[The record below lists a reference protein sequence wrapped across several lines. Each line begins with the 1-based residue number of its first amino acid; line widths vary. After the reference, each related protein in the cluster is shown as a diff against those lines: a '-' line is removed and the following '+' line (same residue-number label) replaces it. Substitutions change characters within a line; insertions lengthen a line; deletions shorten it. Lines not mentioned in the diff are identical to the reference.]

1 MLTARDPRALA
12 GERYDLVIVGGG
24 IYGIMVA
31 LEAARRRLRPIL
43 IERDDFAAATSAN
56 SLRIIHGGLRYLQS
70 LDLNRFRESV
80 AERRWFLRHFSDLAR
95 PLPCL
100 MPLYGDSARRPWLLR
115 AALGFNDALSHS
127 RNRGVCEGRMLP
139 AGRVLDSAAVRARFP
154 GVDRDG
160 LRGAALWHDGF
171 VPNLPRLPIE
181 TLRWACA
188 WGARA
193 LNYVPAH
200 GLVLE
205 AGRVAGVRAVDGLSG
220 AELSIRAPV
229 VVNAAGPWAPA
240 FAASC
245 AAAAPRLMQPSL
257 AWNVVFERAPPAD
270 CALVVAPRRPG
281 AQTYLLVSWKGILL
295 AGTGHAPWHGGPDDP
310 LVPPDL
316 LGGFIAD
323 LNTAVPGLNLEEGD
337 VARVFAGLL
346 PARRAGTAELTVR
359 EVIVDH
365 GRGGGPAGL
374 YSLGGI
380 KLTTARRVADKVLT
394 RAFPA
399 ARPIPYSDFA
409 RPTGGAAHPDYPY
422 AWMPAPGDNDWR
434 EPLAR
439 ARADEAVEHLD
450 DLLLR
455 RSSLGD
461 NPRRARALAAEAA
474 KLFGWDAP
482 RTTREVAALRRGL
495 GLASTARQ
503 SGEDHSRDIPGSDLT

>member
-1 MLTARDPRALA
+1 VLTARDPQALA
-12 GERYDLVIVGGG
+12 GERYDLVIIGGG

-56 SLRIIHGGLRYLQS
+56 SLGIIHGGLRYLQG
-70 LDLNRFRESV
+70 LDLSRFRASV
-80 AERRWFLRHFSDLAR
+80 AERRWFLRHFPDLAR

-100 MPLYGDSARRPWLLR
+100 MPLYGDGARRPWLLR
-115 AALGFNDALSHS
+115 AALAFNDALSHS
-127 RNRGVCEGRMLP
+127 RNRGVGEGRMLP
-139 AGRVLDSAAVRARFP
+139 AGRVLDGAAVRARFP

-193 LNYVPAH
+193 LNYVAARD
-200 GLVLE
+200 LLLE
-205 AGRVAGVRAVDGLSG
+205 AGRVAGVRAIDGLSG
-220 AELSIRAPV
+220 ADLSFRAPV
-229 VVNAAGPWAPA
+229 VVNAAGPWVPA

-245 AAAAPRLMQPSL
+245 GAEAPRMMQPSL
-257 AWNVVFERAPPAD
+257 AWNVAFERAPSAD
-270 CALVVAPRRPG
+270 CALAVTPRPG
-281 AQTYLLVSWKGILL
+281 AQTYFLVPWKGILL

-310 LVPPDL
+310 LVPSDL
-316 LGGFIAD
+316 LGRFIAD
-323 LNTAVPGLNLEEGD
+323 LNAAVPGLDLEDGD
-337 VARVFAGLL
+337 VGRVFAGLL
-346 PARRAGTAELTVR
+346 PARWAGTAELTVR

-380 KLTTARRVADKVLT
+380 KLTTARRGADKVLT
-394 RAFPA
+394 QAFPA
-399 ARPIPYSDFA
+399 VRPIPYSDFA
-409 RPTGGAAHPDYPY
+409 RPAGGATHPDYPY
-422 AWMPAPGDNDWR
+422 AWMPAPGDNSWR

-439 ARADEAVEHLD
+439 ARTEEAVEHLD

-461 NPRRARALAAEAA
+461 SPRRASVLAAEAA
-474 KLFGWDAP
+474 KLFAWDAP
-482 RTTREVAALRRGL
+482 RATREVAALRRGL
-495 GLASTARQ
+495 GLASTTRQ
-503 SGEDHSRDIPGSDLT
+503 SGEDQSRDPPGSGRT